1 MPYEAGTPI
10 RENLG
15 YSRPTTVHINRGN
28 YEELR
33 RMLKAKRYNFSHF
46 MDNLITL
53 ILMEPEILDLILE
66 EKYEPKS
73 I

>member
-15 YSRPTTVHINRGN
+15 YSRPTTVHINREN

-33 RMLKAKRYNFSHF
+33 IRLKARRYNFSHF
-46 MDNLITL
+46 MDTL
-53 ILMEPEILDLILE
+53 IALILAKPEILNLILE
-66 EKYEPKS
+66 E
-73 I
+73 